1 MQKNPAILRVRN
13 QLKRDSSTSTNDSEH
28 SFSHDTSAKKSQFY
42 DKGLEAF
49 LEVLA

>member
-1 MQKNPAILRVRN
+1 MRVRS

-28 SFSHDTSAKKSQFY
+28 SFSHESSAKKSQFY
-42 DKGLEAF
+42 DKGLESF